1 MGASGAGKS
10 TILSI
15 IAGILSP
22 DTGSVTLG
30 KTDIT

>member
-15 IAGILSP
+15 IAGILLP